1 MSQIDK
7 LLTPEGLALLRS
19 LEAQDLKTEPIKLI
33 EKLRKAG
40 HDPELVSQVLT
51 QLKLRSKATSKFG
64 EFAQQMLFTE
74 SGLEQA
80 TRLSVAAHHAGRFLE
95 AQVTSVTDLGCGIGA
110 DALAFAAAGL
120 KVVAVERDETTAA
133 LASFNLASFE
143 NASVVHADAIE
154 HQALTQGLW
163 FDPARRDL
171 SHTGD
176 RHKVLS
182 PEDFTPNLNWV
193 FDLARTK
200 PSGVKLGPAFPLE
213 LIPEDAHAEW
223 VSNAGDLVELT
234 LWFGMGRQGQR
245 SALQIGPKSHRY
257 LASEAVLAELGSLE
271 RYLYEPDP
279 AMIRSGLMGNLAQE
293 LDLRIFSPG
302 IAYLSSND
310 PLHSPW
316 LRGFEVLAVLP
327 LDEKKIAAWC
337 REHEIGIL
345 EIKKRGV
352 DITPEQLRPRLRLKG
367 TGTATLVLTKVGG
380 ARQAL
385 FCQPI
390 R

>member
-74 SGLEQA
+74 PGLEQA

-143 NASVVHADAIE
+143 NASVVHADATE

-200 PSGVKLGPAFPLE
+200 PSGVKLGPSFPLE

-257 LASEAVLAELGSLE
+257 LASKAVLAELGSLE

-293 LDLRIFSPG
+293 LGLRTFSPG

-310 PLHSPW
+310 ELHSPW

>member
-1 MSQIDK
+1 MSQVDR
-7 LLTPEGLALLRS
+7 LLTPQGFALLRS
-19 LEAQDLKTEPIKLI
+19 LEAQDLKSDPIKLI

-51 QLKLRSKATSKFG
+51 QLKLRSRATSKFG
-64 EFAQQMLFTE
+64 EFAEQMLFTE
-74 SGLEQA
+74 PGLEQA

-95 AQVTSVTDLGCGIGA
+95 ARVSSVTDLGCGIGA

-120 KVVAVERDETTAA
+120 KVVGVERDEATAA

-143 NASVVHADAIE
+143 NAAVVHGDATE
-154 HQALTQGLW
+154 HETTTQGLW

-171 SHTGD
+171 SHTGE

-200 PSGVKLGPAFPLE
+200 PSGVKLGPAFPLD

-223 VSNAGDLVELT
+223 VSHSGDLVELA
-234 LWFGMGRQGQR
+234 LWFGMGREGQR
-245 SALQIGPKSHRY
+245 SALQIGQQSHRY
-257 LASEAVLAELGSLE
+257 SAKEIVLAELGSLD

-279 AMIRSGLMGNLAQE
+279 AMIRSGLMGNLANE
-293 LDLRIFSPG
+293 LGLRTFSSG
-302 IAYLSSND
+302 IAYLSSATKVN
-310 PLHSPW
+310 SPW
-316 LRGFEVLAVLP
+316 LKGFEVIAALP
-327 LDEKKIAAWC
+327 LDEKKIASWC
-337 REHEIGIL
+337 REHEIGVL

-352 DITPEQLRPRLRLKG
+352 DITPEQLRPKLRLKG

>member
-1 MSQIDK
+1 VSQIDK
-7 LLTPEGLALLRS
+7 LLTPEGLALLRP
-19 LEAQDLKTEPIKLI
+19 LEAQNLKTEPIKLI

-64 EFAQQMLFTE
+64 DFAQQMLFTE
-74 SGLEQA
+74 PGLEQA
-80 TRLSVAAHHAGRFLE
+80 TRLNVAAHHAGRFLE

-257 LASEAVLAELGSLE
+257 LASKAVLAELGSLE

-293 LDLRIFSPG
+293 LGLRTLSPG

-310 PLHSPW
+310 ELHSPW

-352 DITPEQLRPRLRLKG
+352 DITPEQLRPKLRLKG

>member
-1 MSQIDK
+1 VSQIDK
-7 LLTPEGLALLRS
+7 LLTPEGLALLRP
-19 LEAQDLKTEPIKLI
+19 LEAQNLKTEPIKLI

-64 EFAQQMLFTE
+64 DFAQQMLFTE
-74 SGLEQA
+74 PGLEQA
-80 TRLSVAAHHAGRFLE
+80 TRLNVAAHHAGRFLE

-110 DALAFAAAGL
+110 DSLAFAAAGL

-257 LASEAVLAELGSLE
+257 LASKAVLAELGSLE

-293 LDLRIFSPG
+293 LGLRTLSPG

-310 PLHSPW
+310 ELHSPW

-352 DITPEQLRPRLRLKG
+352 DITPEQLRPKLRLKG

>member
-1 MSQIDK
+1 MSQVDR
-7 LLTPEGLALLRS
+7 LLTPQGFALLRS
-19 LEAQDLKTEPIKLI
+19 LEAQDLKSDPIKLI

-51 QLKLRSKATSKFG
+51 QLKLRSRATSKFG
-64 EFAQQMLFTE
+64 EFAEQMLFTE
-74 SGLEQA
+74 PGLEQA

-95 AQVTSVTDLGCGIGA
+95 ARVSSVTDLGCGIGA

-120 KVVAVERDETTAA
+120 KVVGVERDEATAA

-143 NASVVHADAIE
+143 NAAVVHGDATE
-154 HQALTQGLW
+154 HEITTQGLW

-171 SHTGD
+171 SHTGE

-200 PSGVKLGPAFPLE
+200 PSGVKLGPAFPLD

-223 VSNAGDLVELT
+223 VSHSGDLVELA
-234 LWFGMGRQGQR
+234 LWFGMGREGQR
-245 SALQIGPKSHRY
+245 SALQIGQQSHRY
-257 LASEAVLAELGSLE
+257 SAKEIVLAELGSLD

-279 AMIRSGLMGNLAQE
+279 AMIRSGLMGNLANE
-293 LDLRIFSPG
+293 LGLRTFSSG
-302 IAYLSSND
+302 IAYLSSATEVN
-310 PLHSPW
+310 SPW
-316 LRGFEVLAVLP
+316 LKGFEVIAALP
-327 LDEKKIAAWC
+327 LDEKKIASWC
-337 REHEIGIL
+337 REHEIGVL

-352 DITPEQLRPRLRLKG
+352 DITPEQLRPKLRLKG

>member
-1 MSQIDK
+1 M
-7 LLTPEGLALLRS
+7 RS
-19 LEAQDLKTEPIKLI
+19 LEAQDLKSDPIKLI

-51 QLKLRSKATSKFG
+51 QLKLRSRAVAKFG
-64 EFAQQMLFTE
+64 EFADQMLFTE
-74 SGLEQA
+74 PGLEQA

-95 AQVTSVTDLGCGIGA
+95 AKVGSVTDLGCGIGA

-120 KVVAVERDETTAA
+120 EVVAVERDEATAA
-133 LASFNLASFE
+133 LASFNLAGFE
-143 NASVVHADAIE
+143 NAEVAHADATE
-154 HQALTQGLW
+154 FKTVTQGLW

-171 SHTGD
+171 THTGE
-176 RHKVLS
+176 RHRVLS

-193 FDLARTK
+193 FERARTK

-223 VSNAGDLVELT
+223 VSNSGDLVELT
-234 LWFGMGRQGQR
+234 LWFGMGLEGQR
-245 SALQIGPKSHRY
+245 STLQIGEQSHRY
-257 LASEAVLAELGSLE
+257 LADQVELAELGSLGQFI
-271 RYLYEPDP
+271 YEPDP
-279 AMIRSGLMGNLAQE
+279 AMIRSGLMGNLANE
-293 LDLRIFSPG
+293 LSLKTFSPG
-302 IAYLSSND
+302 IAYLTSNTEI
-310 PLHSPW
+310 HSPW
-316 LRGFEVLAVLP
+316 LKGFEVIAALP
-327 LDEKKIAAWC
+327 LDEKKLAAWC

-352 DITPEQLRPRLRLKG
+352 DITPEQLRPKLRLKG